1 MLEFEQNTGGS
12 LIKEV
17 SEATFMQDVVEASK
31 EKPVIVDFW
40 APWCGPCKT
49 LGPQLEEAV
58 NSANGAVT
66 MAKVNVDENQMI
78 AGQMQVQS
86 IPTVFAFVDGQPVD
100 GFQGAVSASE
110 IKAFVE
116 RVVVAHG
123 GEAESGLDSAVASAE
138 QMLEEGELEAAI
150 ETFSAI
156 LQEDTNNLKS
166 FIGLIKAHLAL
177 GDLDQAEA
185 ILNGMPSEISPNT
198 EVESL
203 YAQIELA
210 KQALDAGPIN
220 ELTQLVDQNSDDHE
234 SRFRLAQA
242 LHGAGQVEDAVN
254 HLLELFK
261 RDREWNDGA
270 AKSQLFVIF
279 EALEPNDK
287 IVLNGRRKLSSL
299 IFA

>member
-1 MLEFEQNTGGS
+1 MLEFEKNADGS

-17 SEATFMQDVVEASK
+17 SEATFMQDVIEASK
-31 EKPVIVDFW
+31 ENPVIVDFW

-58 NSANGAVT
+58 KAANGAVT

-86 IPTVFAFVDGQPVD
+86 IPTVFAFSNGQPVD

-116 RVVVAHG
+116 RVVTANG
-123 GEAESGLDSAVASAE
+123 GEVENGLDTAVASAE
-138 QMLEEGELEAAI
+138 QMLNEGDFEAAI

-156 LQEDTNNLKS
+156 LEEDTNNLKS
-166 FIGLIKAHLAL
+166 YIGLIKCHIAVD
-177 GDLDQAEA
+177 DLDQAEA
-185 ILNGMPSEISPNT
+185 ILNGAPLEISQSP
-198 EVESL
+198 EIESVH
-203 YAQIELA
+203 AQIELA
-210 KQALDAGPIN
+210 RQALDAGPIN
-220 ELTQLVDQNSDDHE
+220 DLAHLVEKKPDDHG
-234 SRFRLAQA
+234 SRFKLAQA
-242 LHGAGQVEDAVN
+242 LHGAGQVEEAVDQ
-254 HLLELFK
+254 LLELFK

-270 AKSQLFVIF
+270 AKAQLFIIF
-279 EALEPNDK
+279 EALEPNNA

>member
-1 MLEFEQNTGGS
+1 MLGFEQNTDGS
-12 LIKEV
+12 LVKEV

-31 EKPVIVDFW
+31 ERPVIVDFW

-58 NSANGAVT
+58 RAANGAVT
-66 MAKVNVDENQMI
+66 MAKVNVDENQAI

-86 IPTVFAFVDGQPVD
+86 IPTVFAFSNGQPVD

-110 IKAFVE
+110 IKAFVD
-116 RVVVAHG
+116 RVVAANG
-123 GEAESGLDSAVASAE
+123 GEVESGLDSAVASAE
-138 QMLEEGELEAAI
+138 QMLDDGEFEAAI

-156 LQEDTNNLKS
+156 LEEDANNIKS
-166 FIGLIKAHLAL
+166 YIGLIKCHIAV

-185 ILNGMPSEISPNT
+185 ILNGIPLEISQSP
-198 EVESL
+198 EIEAVH
-203 YAQIELA
+203 AQIELA
-210 KQALDAGPIN
+210 KQARDAGPIN
-220 ELTQLVDQNSDDHE
+220 ELALLVEKNPDDNDA
-234 SRFRLAQA
+234 RFKLAQA
-242 LHGAGQVEDAVN
+242 LHGAGQVEDAVDQ
-254 HLLELFK
+254 LLELFK

-270 AKSQLFVIF
+270 AKAQLFTIF
-279 EALEPNDK
+279 EALEPNNE

>member
-31 EKPVIVDFW
+31 TKPVIVDFW

-58 NSANGAVT
+58 KAANGAVT

-86 IPTVFAFVDGQPVD
+86 IPTVFAFVNGQPVD

-116 RVVVAHG
+116 RVVAANG
-123 GEAESGLDSAVASAE
+123 GDPESGLDSAVQSAE
-138 QMLEEGELEAAI
+138 QMFEEGDFEAAK

-156 LQEDTNNLKS
+156 LQEDTNNVKS
-166 FIGLIKAHLAL
+166 YIGLMKSHIAL
-177 GDLDQAEA
+177 GELDQAEA
-185 ILNGMPSEISPNT
+185 ILNGIPAEISQRP
-198 EVESL
+198 EVESIH
-203 YAQIELA
+203 AQIQLA
-210 KQALDAGPIN
+210 KQALDVGPIN
-220 ELTQLVDQNSDDHE
+220 DLQQLVEKNADDHE
-234 SRFRLAQA
+234 ARFKLAQA
-242 LHGAGQVEDAVN
+242 LHGSGQIEDAVN
-254 HLLELFK
+254 QLLELFK
-261 RDREWNDGA
+261 RDKEWNDEA

-279 EALEPNDK
+279 EALEPNNP

>member
-1 MLEFEQNTGGS
+1 MLEFEKNADGS

-17 SEATFMQDVVEASK
+17 SEATFMQDVIEASK
-31 EKPVIVDFW
+31 ANPVIVDFW

-58 NSANGAVT
+58 KAANGAVT

-86 IPTVFAFVDGQPVD
+86 IPTVFAFSNGQPVD

-116 RVVVAHG
+116 RVVTANG
-123 GEAESGLDSAVASAE
+123 GEVENGLDTAVASAE
-138 QMLEEGELEAAI
+138 QMLNEGDFEAAI

-156 LQEDTNNLKS
+156 LEEDTNNLKS
-166 FIGLIKAHLAL
+166 YIGLIKCHIAVD
-177 GDLDQAEA
+177 DLDQAEA
-185 ILNGMPSEISPNT
+185 ILNGAPLEISQSPEIET
-198 EVESL
+198 VH
-203 YAQIELA
+203 AQIELA

-220 ELTQLVDQNSDDHE
+220 DLAHLVEKKPNDHG
-234 SRFRLAQA
+234 SRFKLAQA
-242 LHGAGQVEDAVN
+242 LHGAGQVEEAVDQ
-254 HLLELFK
+254 LLELFK

-270 AKSQLFVIF
+270 AKAQLFIIF
-279 EALEPNDK
+279 EALEPNNA

>member
-31 EKPVIVDFW
+31 TKPVIVDFW

-58 NSANGAVT
+58 KAANGAVT

-78 AGQMQVQS
+78 SGQMQVQS
-86 IPTVFAFVDGQPVD
+86 IPTVFAFVNGQPVD
-100 GFQGAVSASE
+100 GFQGAVSGSE

-116 RVVVAHG
+116 RVVAANG
-123 GEAESGLDSAVASAE
+123 GETEGGLDSAVQSAE
-138 QMLEEGELEAAI
+138 QMLEEGDFEAAI

-156 LQEDTNNLKS
+156 LQEDTNNVKS
-166 FIGLIKAHLAL
+166 YVGLMKSHIEL

-185 ILNGMPSEISPNT
+185 ILNGIPLEISQKP
-198 EVESL
+198 EVESVH
-203 YAQIELA
+203 AQLELA
-210 KQALDAGPIN
+210 KQALDAGPISD
-220 ELTQLVDQNSDDHE
+220 LAKLVEKNPNDHE
-234 SRFRLAQA
+234 ARFKLAQA
-242 LHGAGQVEDAVN
+242 LHGSGQVEDAVDQ
-254 HLLELFK
+254 LLELFK
-261 RDREWNDGA
+261 RDKEWNDEA

-279 EALEPNDK
+279 EAL
-287 IVLNGRRKLSSL
+287 
-299 IFA
+299 

>member
-1 MLEFEQNTGGS
+1 MLGFEQNTDGS
-12 LIKEV
+12 LVKEV

-31 EKPVIVDFW
+31 ERPVIVDFW

-58 NSANGAVT
+58 KAANGAVT
-66 MAKVNVDENQMI
+66 MAKVNVDENQAI

-86 IPTVFAFVDGQPVD
+86 IPTVFAFSNGQPVD

-110 IKAFVE
+110 IKAFVD
-116 RVVVAHG
+116 RVVAANG
-123 GEAESGLDSAVASAE
+123 GEVESGLDSAVASAE
-138 QMLEEGELEAAI
+138 QMLDDGEFEAAI

-156 LQEDTNNLKS
+156 LEEDANNIKS
-166 FIGLIKAHLAL
+166 YIGLIKCHIAA

-185 ILNGMPSEISPNT
+185 ILNGIPLEISQSP
-198 EVESL
+198 EIEAVH
-203 YAQIELA
+203 AQIELA
-210 KQALDAGPIN
+210 KQARDAGPIN
-220 ELTQLVDQNSDDHE
+220 ELALLVEKNPDDNDA
-234 SRFRLAQA
+234 RFKLAQA
-242 LHGAGQVEDAVN
+242 LHGAGQVEDAVDQ
-254 HLLELFK
+254 LLELFK

-270 AKSQLFVIF
+270 AKAQLFTIF
-279 EALEPNDK
+279 EALEPNNE

>member
-31 EKPVIVDFW
+31 TKPVIVDFW

-58 NSANGAVT
+58 KASNGAVI

-78 AGQMQVQS
+78 SGQMQVQS
-86 IPTVFAFVDGQPVD
+86 IPTVFAFVNGQPVD
-100 GFQGAVSASE
+100 GFQGAVSGSE

-116 RVVVAHG
+116 RVVAANG
-123 GEAESGLDSAVASAE
+123 GETEGGLDSAVQSAE
-138 QMLEEGELEAAI
+138 QMFEEGDFEAAI

-156 LQEDTNNLKS
+156 LQEDTNNVKS
-166 FIGLIKAHLAL
+166 YVGLMKSHIEL

-185 ILNGMPSEISPNT
+185 ILNGIPLEISQKP
-198 EVESL
+198 EVESVH
-203 YAQIELA
+203 AQLELA
-210 KQALDAGPIN
+210 KQALDAGPISD
-220 ELTQLVDQNSDDHE
+220 LAKLVEKNPDDHE
-234 SRFRLAQA
+234 ARFKLAQA
-242 LHGAGQVEDAVN
+242 LHGSGQVEDAVDQ
-254 HLLELFK
+254 LLELFK
-261 RDREWNDGA
+261 RDKEWNDEA

-279 EALEPNDK
+279 EALEPNNP

>member
-1 MLEFEQNTGGS
+1 MLEFEQNTGRS

-116 RVVVAHG
+116 RVVAANG
-123 GEAESGLDSAVASAE
+123 GEAQSGLDSAVASAE
-138 QMLEEGELEAAI
+138 QMLEEGDLEAAI

-156 LQEDTNNLKS
+156 LQEDSNNLKS

-177 GDLDQAEA
+177 GELDQAEA
-185 ILNGMPSEISPNT
+185 ILNGMPSEISRNP

-203 YAQIELA
+203 HAQIELA

-279 EALEPNDK
+279 EALEPNDA

>member
-1 MLEFEQNTGGS
+1 MLEFEQNTGES

-31 EKPVIVDFW
+31 TKPVIVDFW

-58 NSANGAVT
+58 MAANGAVT

-86 IPTVFAFVDGQPVD
+86 IPTVFAFVNGQPVD
-100 GFQGAVSASE
+100 GFQGAVSGSE

-116 RVVVAHG
+116 RVVAANG
-123 GEAESGLDSAVASAE
+123 GETEGGLDSAVQSAE
-138 QMLEEGELEAAI
+138 QMFEEGDFEAAI

-156 LQEDTNNLKS
+156 LQEDTNNVKS
-166 FIGLIKAHLAL
+166 YAGLMKSHIEL
-177 GDLDQAEA
+177 GDLDQAES
-185 ILNGMPSEISPNT
+185 ILNGIPLEISQKP
-198 EVESL
+198 EVESVH
-203 YAQIELA
+203 AQLELA
-210 KQALDAGPIN
+210 KQALDAGPISD
-220 ELTQLVDQNSDDHE
+220 LDKLVEQNPDDHE
-234 SRFRLAQA
+234 ARFKLAQA
-242 LHGAGQVEDAVN
+242 LHGSGQIEDAVDQ
-254 HLLELFK
+254 LLELFK
-261 RDREWNDGA
+261 RDKEWNDEA

-279 EALEPNDK
+279 EALEPNNP

>member
-1 MLEFEQNTGGS
+1 
-12 LIKEV
+12 
-17 SEATFMQDVVEASK
+17 MQDVVEASK

-116 RVVVAHG
+116 RVVAANG
-123 GEAESGLDSAVASAE
+123 GETEGGLDSAVQSAE
-138 QMLEEGELEAAI
+138 QMFEESDFEAAI

-156 LQEDTNNLKS
+156 LQEDNNNLKS
-166 FIGLIKAHLAL
+166 YIGLIKSHIAL
-177 GDLDQAEA
+177 GDLEQAEA
-185 ILNGMPSEISPNT
+185 ILNGMPMELLQKA
-198 EVESL
+198 EVQL
-203 YAQIELA
+203 IHAQIELA
-210 KQALDAGPIN
+210 NQALNAGPIN
-220 ELTQLVDQNSDDHE
+220 DFAQLVETNPQAPE
-234 SRFRLAQA
+234 SRFNLAQA
-242 LHGAGQVEDAVN
+242 LHGSG
-254 HLLELFK
+254 
-261 RDREWNDGA
+261 
-270 AKSQLFVIF
+270 
-279 EALEPNDK
+279 
-287 IVLNGRRKLSSL
+287 
-299 IFA
+299 

>member
-12 LIKEV
+12 LVKEV

-116 RVVVAHG
+116 RVVGAHG

-138 QMLEEGELEAAI
+138 QMLEEGDLEAAI

-185 ILNGMPSEISPNT
+185 ILNGMPSEISPNP

>member
-31 EKPVIVDFW
+31 TKPVIVDFW

-49 LGPQLEEAV
+49 LGPQLEEVVKA
-58 NSANGAVT
+58 ANGAVT

-86 IPTVFAFVDGQPVD
+86 IPTVFAFVNGQPVD

-116 RVVVAHG
+116 RVVAANG
-123 GEAESGLDSAVASAE
+123 GEAESGLDSAVQSAE
-138 QMLEEGELEAAI
+138 QMFEDNDFEAAI

-156 LQEDTNNLKS
+156 LQEDSNNVKS
-166 FIGLIKAHLAL
+166 YVGLMKSHIAL

-185 ILNGMPSEISPNT
+185 ILNGMPLEISQKP
-198 EVESL
+198 EVESVH
-203 YAQIELA
+203 AQIELA
-210 KQALDAGPIN
+210 KQALDAGPIKD
-220 ELTQLVDQNSDDHE
+220 LVQLVEKNPDDHE
-234 SRFRLAQA
+234 ARFKLAQA
-242 LHGAGQVEDAVN
+242 LHGSGQVEDAVDQ
-254 HLLELFK
+254 LLELFK
-261 RDREWNDGA
+261 RDKEWNDEA

-279 EALEPNDK
+279 EALEPNNP

>member
-1 MLEFEQNTGGS
+1 MLEFEKNADGS
-12 LIKEV
+12 LIEEV
-17 SEATFMQDVVEASK
+17 SEATFMQDVIEASK
-31 EKPVIVDFW
+31 ANPVIVDFW

-58 NSANGAVT
+58 KAANGAVT

-86 IPTVFAFVDGQPVD
+86 IPTVFAFSNGQPVD

-116 RVVVAHG
+116 RVVTANG
-123 GEAESGLDSAVASAE
+123 GEVENGLDTAVASAE
-138 QMLEEGELEAAI
+138 QMLNEGDFEAAI

-156 LQEDTNNLKS
+156 LEEDTNNLKS
-166 FIGLIKAHLAL
+166 YIGLIKCHIAVD
-177 GDLDQAEA
+177 DLDQAEA
-185 ILNGMPSEISPNT
+185 ILNGAPLEISQSP
-198 EVESL
+198 EIESVH
-203 YAQIELA
+203 AQIELA
-210 KQALDAGPIN
+210 RQALDAGPIN
-220 ELTQLVDQNSDDHE
+220 DLAHLVEKKPDDHG
-234 SRFRLAQA
+234 SRFKLAQA
-242 LHGAGQVEDAVN
+242 LHGAGQVEEAVDQ
-254 HLLELFK
+254 LLELFK

-270 AKSQLFVIF
+270 AKAQLFIIF
-279 EALEPNDK
+279 EALEPNNA

>member
-1 MLEFEQNTGGS
+1 MLEFEQSTDGS
-12 LIKEV
+12 VIKEV

-31 EKPVIVDFW
+31 ERPVIVDFW

-58 NSANGAVT
+58 KAANGAVT

-86 IPTVFAFVDGQPVD
+86 IPTVFAFSNGQPVD

-116 RVVVAHG
+116 RVVAKNG
-123 GEAESGLDSAVASAE
+123 GEVENGLDSAIASAE
-138 QMLEEGELEAAI
+138 QMLNEGDFEAAI

-156 LQEDTNNLKS
+156 LEEDPNNLKS
-166 FIGLIKAHLAL
+166 YIGLIKCHIAVD
-177 GDLDQAEA
+177 DLDQAEA
-185 ILNGMPSEISPNT
+185 ILNGVPLEISQSSEIEP
-198 EVESL
+198 VH
-203 YAQIELA
+203 AQIELA
-210 KQALDAGPIN
+210 KQARDAGPIN
-220 ELTQLVDQNSDDHE
+220 DLALLVEKNPDDHS
-234 SRFRLAQA
+234 SRFKLAQA
-242 LHGAGQVEDAVN
+242 LHAAGQVEEAIDQ
-254 HLLELFK
+254 LLELFK

-270 AKSQLFVIF
+270 AKSQLFIIF
-279 EALEPNDK
+279 EALEPNNI

>member
-12 LIKEV
+12 LVKEV

-86 IPTVFAFVDGQPVD
+86 IPTVFAFVNGQPVD

-116 RVVVAHG
+116 RVVGAHG

-138 QMLEEGELEAAI
+138 QMLEEGDLEAAI

-185 ILNGMPSEISPNT
+185 ILNGMPSEISPNP

>member
-1 MLEFEQNTGGS
+1 MLELKQNTGGS
-12 LIKEV
+12 PIKDV

-58 NSANGAVT
+58 NSANGAVA
-66 MAKVNVDENQMI
+66 MVKVNVDENQMI

-86 IPTVFAFVDGQPVD
+86 IPTVFAFVNGQPVD

-110 IKAFVE
+110 VKAFVE
-116 RVVVAHG
+116 RVVAANG
-123 GEAESGLDSAVASAE
+123 GKAESGLDSAVQSAE
-138 QMLEEGELEAAI
+138 QMFEESDFEAAI

-156 LQEDTNNLKS
+156 LQEDNNNLKS
-166 FIGLIKAHLAL
+166 YIGLIKSHIAL

-185 ILNGMPSEISPNT
+185 ILNGMPMELSQKT
-198 EVESL
+198 EVEHIH
-203 YAQIELA
+203 AQIELA

-220 ELTQLVDQNSDDHE
+220 DLAQLVETNPQDHE
-234 SRFRLAQA
+234 SRFKFAQA
-242 LHGAGQVEDAVN
+242 LHGSGRVEDAVEQ
-254 HLLELFK
+254 LLELFK
-261 RDREWNDGA
+261 RDRDWNDGA
-270 AKSQLFVIF
+270 AKSQLFIIF
-279 EALEPNDK
+279 EALKPNDP

>member
-86 IPTVFAFVDGQPVD
+86 IPTVFAFVNGQPVD

-116 RVVVAHG
+116 RVVGAHG

-138 QMLEEGELEAAI
+138 QMLEEGDLEAAI

-177 GDLDQAEA
+177 GELDQAEA
-185 ILNGMPSEISPNT
+185 ILNGMPSEISRNP

-203 YAQIELA
+203 HAQIELA

-279 EALEPNDK
+279 EALEPNDN

>member
-116 RVVVAHG
+116 RVVGAHG

-138 QMLEEGELEAAI
+138 QMLEEGDLEAAI

-185 ILNGMPSEISPNT
+185 ILNGMPSEISPNP

-220 ELTQLVDQNSDDHE
+220 ELMQLVDQNSDDHE